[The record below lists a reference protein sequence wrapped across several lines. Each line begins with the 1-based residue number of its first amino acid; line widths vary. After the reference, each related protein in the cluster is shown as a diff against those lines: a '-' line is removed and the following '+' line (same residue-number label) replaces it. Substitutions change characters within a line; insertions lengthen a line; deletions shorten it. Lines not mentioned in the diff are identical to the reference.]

1 MITLFSTHKNF
12 TGIFDIIQTNA
23 LNNWRSISPDI
34 QIIIIGN
41 SKGSKEIASSINA
54 DYVPEVKCSP
64 EGTPLLEDLFRI
76 AQSRARNPIMTYVNA
91 DIILPENFLS
101 SINIVSKYFKKFL
114 MIGNRW
120 DLDVNQSINFNNN
133 NETTNFWNMARKKSQ
148 KHGCSGIDYFVFTKG
163 QFNNIPNFVI
173 GRWGWDNWLI
183 WKARRSMLPI
193 IDASDDIQVIHQNHS
208 YKFHNIRSIEDSK
221 SGDEFKNNYKLS
233 YNKSLNIL
241 DATYK
246 ISDGKISSK
255 TARDEKIR
263 YWKRLPNIFPELS
276 FFIKI
281 YRKIFFRVRNIN

>member
-1 MITLFSTHKNF
+1 
-12 TGIFDIIQTNA
+12 
-23 LNNWRSISPDI
+23 
-34 QIIIIGN
+34 
-41 SKGSKEIASSINA
+41 
-54 DYVPEVKCSP
+54 
-64 EGTPLLEDLFRI
+64 
-76 AQSRARNPIMTYVNA
+76 
-91 DIILPENFLS
+91 IILPENFLS

-120 DLDVNQSINFNNN
+120 DLDVNQSINFNNK

>member
-91 DIILPENFLS
+91 DIILPKNFLS

-120 DLDVNQSINFNNN
+120 DLDVNQSINYNNN

-148 KHGCSGIDYFVFTKG
+148 KHGCSGIDYFVFRKG
-163 QFNNIPNFVI
+163 MYSRLPNFAV

-183 WKARRSMLPI
+183 WKARRHMLPV
-193 IDASDDIQVIHQNHS
+193 IDATEDIQVIHQNHS
-208 YKFHNIRSIEDSK
+208 YQFHHITSIEDSK
-221 SGDEFKNNYKLS
+221 TGSEFRLNEELVG
-233 YNKSLNIL
+233 NKHLNIL
-241 DATYK
+241 DSTHALCRNNIFRK
-246 ISDGKISSK
+246 NDKES
-255 TARDEKIR
+255 KIR
-263 YWKRLPNIFPELS
+263 NLHRLPAIFPELAIP
-276 FFIKI
+276 IKI
-281 YRKIFFRVRNIN
+281 YRRLYKRFL